1 MPLEDLLSSVSVT
14 PARVIGQAESLG
26 SLQPGRAADLT
37 VLQLENV
44 PGLSSTDCAGAERRL
59 ERILRPRYVVRDG
72 VLTTVKESQ

>member
-1 MPLEDLLSSVSVT
+1 MPLEDLISSVSVT
-14 PARVIGQAESLG
+14 PAKVIGQAESLG

-37 VLQLENV
+37 VLRLENV
-44 PGLSSTDCAGAERRL
+44 PGLSSTDCTGAERRL